1 MRDLSDIRPGGFHAA
16 LDQEGNAPHLG
27 VCVGSRLA
35 TSLVSY
41 EAEAAS
47 HAPSQQRL
55 L

>member
-41 EAEAAS
+41 EA
-47 HAPSQQRL
+47 HADLRWSILDSRS
-55 L
+55 